1 MTFTDIEMYKPY
13 DDVQI
18 EGLKSKSLNYN
29 ESVCIMSFQL
39 ILSIKKIT
47 TDVPVLIMKY

>member
-13 DDVQI
+13 DEDVQI
-18 EGLKSKSLNYN
+18 EGLK
-29 ESVCIMSFQL
+29 MSFHL